1 MYSASLLHVLP
12 HHHYVHWKRETRVC
26 DGSTSG
32 NLHRFNPL
40 KKTQKRVSQLWP
52 YETNFA
58 SRILF
63 KYFVVEITCS
73 DEHEGSLLKGLKFQ
87 SALDCFPVYFSEI
100 LPIQEG
106 IFLSPLLQAVISP
119 RLEVFWLCIR
129 GNSQWAAAQLRGSPP
144 TLEHNALPSQQVWL
158 PHPAWSWTAACA
170 GGFSN
175 HKHVLKIGGRQ
186 TLNAV
191 LICRWSYPPKPRDL
205 QLQAG
210 VQSYWVQTKENFTRW
225 NHRKLPL

>member
-1 MYSASLLHVLP
+1 MFWWTWRKPSERLKIPVSSWLFSSIFQWNPSYTGRYFFIPFVAGSHISQVGGFLTVHKGQLAVGSSAA
-12 HHHYVHWKRETRVC
+12 E
-26 DGSTSG
+26 
-32 NLHRFNPL
+32 RFP
-40 KKTQKRVSQLWP
+40 SHP
-52 YETNFA
+52 
-58 SRILF
+58 
-63 KYFVVEITCS
+63 
-73 DEHEGSLLKGLKFQ
+73 G
-87 SALDCFPVYFSEI
+87 
-100 LPIQEG
+100 
-106 IFLSPLLQAVISP
+106 
-119 RLEVFWLCIR
+119 
-129 GNSQWAAAQLRGSPP
+129 
-144 TLEHNALPSQQVWL
+144 HNALPSQQVWL